1 MRPTRTQSVSGRPL
15 LRPPRAVAPG
25 FGADAAE
32 LLAMD
37 GAVSAD
43 VTAFVANDAARLP
56 GPAGSAIVVDD
67 FHIAAAAV
75 VWVSAAVSGGVL
87 VPVVVAGATLVL
99 CGACALVWRAGW
111 ALHPGMSP
119 GAYRSTR
126 LGGGVG

>member
-1 MRPTRTQSVSGRPL
+1 M
-15 LRPPRAVAPG
+15 APG

-75 VWVSAAVSGGVL
+75 VWVSAAVSGGRSCAGCRHGCNVSAL
-87 VPVVVAGATLVL
+87 RGLRSGMARGFGVASWDEPSCLPEHEAWWWRRLGAEQAEDGRLLHCVVA
-99 CGACALVWRAGW
+99 R
-111 ALHPGMSP
+111 
-119 GAYRSTR
+119 
-126 LGGGVG
+126 